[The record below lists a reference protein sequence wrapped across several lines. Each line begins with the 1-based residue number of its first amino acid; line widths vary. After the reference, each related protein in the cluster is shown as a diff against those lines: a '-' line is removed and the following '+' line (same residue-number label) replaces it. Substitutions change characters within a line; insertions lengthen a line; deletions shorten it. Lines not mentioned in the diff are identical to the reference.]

1 MGKIRTLQ
9 IPLTEEEYQ
18 KLLNL
23 KGEKS
28 WRDWLLDKVEILEAE
43 K

>member
-18 KLLNL
+18 KLLKL
-23 KGEKS
+23 KGDKS
-28 WRDWLLDKVEILEAE
+28 WRDWLLEAVD
-43 K
+43 